1 MSNQLGVAMKNSII
15 SLKERGYSNREIAHM
30 LGVYRGTVNKYVK
43 DHYQNQNQPNVPPG
57 SEDQNQPNVPPGS
70 SGPPSLCKCYHSTI
84 FKWLDEKGLSAQ
96 RIYQDL
102 VSDYDFTGS
111 YDSVKRYVRKL
122 SAKAAV
128 PFRRMETL
136 PGKEAQVDFGQ
147 AAHVVVN
154 GRKKR
159 PHVFCI
165 TLSNS
170 RESYQEAVWRQ
181 TTENYIRALENAFR
195 HFGGVPETLVIDN
208 LRAAVKNPDWFD
220 PELNP
225 KIIEFSKHYNTVVL
239 PTKPYTPEHKGKV
252 ESQVK
257 YVQDNA
263 LKGRVFNSLSEQN
276 EYLRNWNK
284 NVAGT
289 RIHGTTKKQ
298 VRDTFNKEKPYL
310 QALPPDLFP
319 CFEEGRRKV
328 HRDGYAEVAKSYY
341 SIPDEYCRREIW
353 VRWDSRTVRIFN
365 LRQRQITIHS
375 RVAPGQYSTHKE
387 HIPEKKISAIER
399 GPEWILEQVRTI
411 GPHAE
416 AWTRAMFKNRNLQ
429 GLKPSL
435 GLLALRKRHPLES
448 IDTACRKALTVE
460 AFRLQDIRKMLKQ
473 KAEQP
478 EFNFIEKHPLIRDV
492 DEYGAFAEW
501 QS

>member
-15 SLKERGYSNREIAHM
+15 SLKERGYSNRWIAEK
-30 LGVYRGTVNKYVK
+30 LGIYRGTVNKYVK
-43 DHYQNQNQPNVPPG
+43 DYQNQNQPNPPAG
-57 SEDQNQPNVPPGS
+57 SADQNQPNMPTGF
-70 SGPPSLCKCYHSTI
+70 SGPPSLCKSYHSTI
-84 FKWLDEKGLSAQ
+84 VTWLEEKGLSAQ

-102 VSDYDFTGS
+102 VTEYAFSGS

-122 SAKAAV
+122 SAKAEV

-147 AAHVVVN
+147 GGYVLVN
-154 GRKKR
+154 GRRKR

-170 RESYQEAVWRQ
+170 RESYQEVVWRQ

-225 KIIEFSKHYNTVVL
+225 KIIDFAKHYNTVIL

-257 YVQDNA
+257 YVQNNA
-263 LKGRVFNSLSEQN
+263 LKGRTFNSLAEQN

-298 VRDTFNKEKPYL
+298 VRESFKAEKPYL
-310 QALPPDLFP
+310 QALPPDFFP
-319 CFEEGRRKV
+319 CFDEDKRKV
-328 HRDGYAEVAKSYY
+328 HRDGHVEVAKSYY
-341 SIPDEYCRREIW
+341 SVPDEYCRREVF

-365 LRQRQITIHS
+365 LTQKQIAIHP
-375 RVAPGQYSTHKE
+375 RVAKGQYSTHRG

-399 GPEWILEQVRTI
+399 GPEWILEKIRSI

-416 AWTRAMFKNRNLQ
+416 AWTRAMFKNRNIQ
-429 GLKPSL
+429 GLKPSM
-435 GLLALRKRHPLES
+435 GLLALKKRHSLEA

-460 AFRLQDIRKMLKQ
+460 AFKLQDIRKMLKQ
-473 KAEQP
+473 PAEQP
-478 EFNFIEKHPLIRDV
+478 EFSFMEKHPLIRDV
-492 DEYGAFAEW
+492 DEYKPYAQW